1 MKKSSKSSAIKS
13 QSWSIEKL
21 PGLSQKDQILLRE
34 NGINTTRKLLEM
46 TQTSEEKL
54 ILASQL
60 KINLQYVKKW
70 VALADLARVPT
81 VSCEYCGMLLH
92 VGIASV
98 SQLSQMSTHK
108 LHQQILKLQVSTM
121 RRRDLCPTVDLVNKW
136 IQQAQFLSLYSGLRK
151 KKKFENQEKT

>member
-34 NGINTTRKLLEM
+34 NGINTTRKLLEI

-151 KKKFENQEKT
+151 KKEV

>member
-81 VSCEYCGMLLH
+81 VSCEYCGILLH

-151 KKKFENQEKT
+151 KKEV

>member
-46 TQTSEEKL
+46 TQTSEEKV

-151 KKKFENQEKT
+151 KKEV

>member
-13 QSWSIEKL
+13 HSWSIEKL

-151 KKKFENQEKT
+151 KKEV

>member
-34 NGINTTRKLLEM
+34 NGINTTRKLLEI
-46 TQTSEEKL
+46 TQTSEEKV

-121 RRRDLCPTVDLVNKW
+121 RRRDLCPTVYLVNKW

-151 KKKFENQEKT
+151 KKEV